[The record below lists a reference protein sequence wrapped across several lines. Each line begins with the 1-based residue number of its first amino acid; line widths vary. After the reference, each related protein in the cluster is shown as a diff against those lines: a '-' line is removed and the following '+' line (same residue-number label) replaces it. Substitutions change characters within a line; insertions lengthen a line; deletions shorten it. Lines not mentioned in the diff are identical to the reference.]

1 MHSYPWTCYA
11 DQDGSHKWVVPRL
24 ARRGP
29 AHAVTTLGIA
39 LKSFGKYVLSYI
51 PNMVS
56 EVETMPF

>member
-1 MHSYPWTCYA
+1 MLTKTGPTN
-11 DQDGSHKWVVPRL
+11 GSV